1 MSQRPF
7 RFVTQVAVT
16 STAPPETVFATVVDL
31 RAHLEW
37 SGERAEDATFK
48 LLAIEQTSPG
58 EVAEGTTFES
68 SGANFNGTFH
78 DRSVVAEL
86 SPPNVVVIET
96 DARLDRDHGTPW
108 EVHFTHR
115 YDIAPDG
122 AGSRI
127 TYTETISRLNYVP
140 YWLKAPVRPITRRAI
155 NSGDTKQLRN
165 LAALAE
171 ERAPGDGRSLDTAGS
186 D

>member
-1 MSQRPF
+1 MAQRPF
-7 RFVTQVAVT
+7 RFVTQVHVT

-37 SGERAEDATFK
+37 SGERAEDDSFK

-58 EVAEGTTFES
+58 DVGVGTTFES

-96 DARLDRDHGTPW
+96 DARLDRHRGEPW

-115 YDIAPDG
+115 YDIAPHG
-122 AGSRI
+122 AGSSI

-155 NSGDTKQLRN
+155 DRGDSKQLRN
-165 LAALAE
+165 LADLAE
-171 ERAPGDGRSLDTAGS
+171 ERAAGEGRSLGSVGS